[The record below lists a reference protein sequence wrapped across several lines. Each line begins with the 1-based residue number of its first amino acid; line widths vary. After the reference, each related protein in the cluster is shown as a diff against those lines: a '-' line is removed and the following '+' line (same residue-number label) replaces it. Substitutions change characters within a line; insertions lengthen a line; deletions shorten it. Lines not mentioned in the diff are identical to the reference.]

1 MVNSKTLLITEDI
14 WIRHLHVTCD
24 HRVWTSM
31 HVCIIVI
38 YIIGIQCFMLKD
50 VSPII
55 CISFSSLIQYNGI
68 ICTPLNKKLYL
79 ITQMYI
85 RNAKWKQVSNIIS
98 YSLCVYF
105 YMMVVSFVR
114 FIFKLNILTIRRMQ
128 FKSLCKLSD
137 VRNWKYIWIIRS

>member
-1 MVNSKTLLITEDI
+1 
-14 WIRHLHVTCD
+14 
-24 HRVWTSM
+24 
-31 HVCIIVI
+31 
-38 YIIGIQCFMLKD
+38 MLKD

-85 RNAKWKQVSNIIS
+85 RNAKWKEVSNSIS

-114 FIFKLNILTIRRMQ
+114 FIFKLNILTIRRM
-128 FKSLCKLSD
+128 
-137 VRNWKYIWIIRS
+137 